1 MKNIFAN
8 ADKYTRLEYIIYL
21 IAILINVISPFVMM
35 LYEYVTNEYIQQYN
49 WSIPLRTVCYT
60 IPCLLI
66 FLLNDQILLPYLFMR
81 GYRVL
86 YFSVI
91 PIILILVWC
100 LSEPPRVMPPMPS
113 TFPQGRNEIHNPMDA
128 GLRPHDSTTI
138 TLGIPQPHYQF
149 GPNHNNKEFR
159 PMHQHFPKMPN
170 FFAIMNELIIIGIIL
185 GNFALKLYMH
195 TLRNADRLEQVKMQ
209 QVTSEL
215 KSLKYQINPHFLMN
229 TLNNLQALIDID
241 TERATEV
248 VQQLSKMMRYM
259 LYESDKAMVPVRK
272 EIEFMQH
279 FIDLM
284 KIRYPDD
291 VKISASFPSV
301 DDTIRIPSLLF
312 ISFVENAFKYG
323 ISYEKESV
331 IDISIKIESQ
341 QLHFYCMNTIN
352 QQRKDGDIGGI
363 GLQNVRKRLDL
374 LYPQNYTLNIADIDD
389 RYVVSLSIPYNIVL

>member
-21 IAILINVISPFVMM
+21 IAILINVMSPFVMM

-66 FLLNDQILLPYLFMR
+66 FLLNDQVLLPFLFMR

-91 PIILILVWC
+91 PVILILVWC
-100 LSEPPRVMPPMPS
+100 FSEPPRVMPPMPS
-113 TFPQGRNEIHNPMDA
+113 TFPQPRNELHNPTDA
-128 GLRPHDSTTI
+128 VFSPHDSTTI
-138 TLGIPQPHYQF
+138 SLGKPHPHYQF
-149 GPNHNNKEFR
+149 GPKSNNEAPR
-159 PMHQHFPKMPN
+159 PMHHHFPKMPN
-170 FFAIMNELIIIGIIL
+170 FFAIMNELIVVGIIL

-195 TLRNADRLEQVKMQ
+195 TLRNADRLEQVKVE

-259 LYESDKAMVPVRK
+259 LYESDRAMVALSK
-272 EIEFMQH
+272 EIDFMQH

-284 KIRYPDD
+284 RIRYPED
-291 VKISASFPSV
+291 VQIKASFPEIV
-301 DDTIRIPSLLF
+301 DNIHIPSLLF
-312 ISFVENAFKYG
+312 ISFIENAFKYG
-323 ISYEKESV
+323 VSYEAESI
-331 IDISIKIESQ
+331 IDVSIKVEGPR
-341 QLHFYCMNTIN
+341 LKFCCVNTIN
-352 QQRKDGDIGGI
+352 QQPTNNDKGGI

-374 LYPQNYTLNIADIDD
+374 LYPGDYSLDINNDNKI
-389 RYVVSLSIPYNIVL
+389 YAVSLSIPYSTI